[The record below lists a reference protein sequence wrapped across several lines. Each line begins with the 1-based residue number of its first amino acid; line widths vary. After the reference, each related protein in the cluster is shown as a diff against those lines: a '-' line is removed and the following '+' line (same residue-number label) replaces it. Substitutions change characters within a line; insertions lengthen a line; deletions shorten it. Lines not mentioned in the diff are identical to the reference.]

1 MVTVLLIILG
11 LIVFFGIIRII
22 SEPRKGFW
30 DNFFGIFWLD
40 LLLDIIGGILENL
53 DDFDL

>member
-11 LIVFFGIIRII
+11 LIVFFGIIRIV